1 MESVNEF
8 LTNAGAPFG
17 SQVFLQ
23 AIVAAGLF
31 ITVMGIAA
39 ALRPAVSSK
48 QRRIQAIAS
57 PVSNS
62 QIVRP
67 WDNDP
72 TGALRLFVPLSGTER
87 SRVSARLRQAGIH
100 GAKALRTFFVVRSIL
115 ALLLPGCFLL
125 ASWFSHTLPP
135 KISEVLEP
143 MSRLETQHIFLI
155 SIGLIVLGFYSPSA
169 WLQMKVA
176 KRRKAVTR
184 GLPGALDLMQVAIE
198 AGLGFDAA
206 MNRVAKEFG
215 RFCGPIAEEFT
226 ILQLEIQAG
235 KPRDLAFAEL
245 ERRTGVDVMASFANV
260 VQQSAEF
267 GTPISQAL
275 ENYAIEMRQDRE
287 LKAQAKANALPVK
300 MSGVLAAFMMPIL
313 LLIMLTPIAIRW
325 TTVLTVQ

>member
-1 MESVNEF
+1 
-8 LTNAGAPFG
+8 
-17 SQVFLQ
+17 
-23 AIVAAGLF
+23 
-31 ITVMGIAA
+31 
-39 ALRPAVSSK
+39 
-48 QRRIQAIAS
+48 
-57 PVSNS
+57 
-62 QIVRP
+62 
-67 WDNDP
+67 
-72 TGALRLFVPLSGTER
+72 
-87 SRVSARLRQAGIH
+87 
-100 GAKALRTFFVVRSIL
+100 
-115 ALLLPGCFLL
+115 
-125 ASWFSHTLPP
+125 
-135 KISEVLEP
+135 